1 MYGEPMTTFVL
12 GPEGTFSHELA
23 LRLGVKD
30 IRLMPT
36 IHGVFAAAGRGDGDG
51 IVPIEN
57 SEAGGVGAT
66 LDGLLQHPVF
76 ITADMYM
83 PVHHHLAGY
92 APLETLTK
100 IYVHPQTHE
109 QCSDRLEAW
118 GIPVIHTGSNAA
130 SALEVQNDRTAGAIV
145 SSFAVSVY
153 HVPVILPHV
162 ENNSANTTRFVRISA
177 KPEPEEKPEKCSII
191 IDPSA
196 DRAGLLHDLLAVF
209 AVKKINLTR
218 IESRPSKR
226 GMGNYVFFLDL
237 LASEGYRDA
246 IIYLKTMTNVKE
258 IGCYNKIEVPP

>member
-1 MYGEPMTTFVL
+1 MTTFVL

-23 LRLGVKD
+23 LRLTVDD
-30 IRLMPT
+30 IRLAPT
-36 IHGVFAAAGRGDGDG
+36 IHRIFEAVSRREGEG

-57 SEAGGVGAT
+57 SEAGGIGAT

-76 ITADMYM
+76 ITAEMYM
-83 PVHHHLAGY
+83 PVHHHLAAY
-92 APLETLTK
+92 APLENLKK
-100 IYVHPQTHE
+100 IFVHPQTHE
-109 QCSDRLEAW
+109 QCSDQLEEW

-130 SALEVQNDRTAGAIV
+130 SAVEVQKDRSAGAIV

-162 ENNSANTTRFVRISA
+162 ENNSENVTRFVRISA
-177 KPEPEEKPEKCSII
+177 NPETKEKPEKCSII

-226 GMGNYVFFLDL
+226 GIGNYVFFIDS

-246 IIYLKTMTNVKE
+246 IVYLKTMTNVKE
-258 IGCYNKIEVPP
+258 IGCYHKIEVPP

>member
-1 MYGEPMTTFVL
+1 MPGEPMTTFVL

-23 LRLGVKD
+23 LRLAVPD

-36 IHGVFAAAGRGDGDG
+36 IHRIFEAVSRGEGEG

-57 SEAGGVGAT
+57 SEAGGIGAT

-76 ITADMYM
+76 ITAEMYM

-92 APLETLTK
+92 APLENLKK
-100 IYVHPQTHE
+100 IFVHPQTHE

-118 GIPVIHTGSNAA
+118 GIPVIHTSSNAA
-130 SALEVQNDRTAGAIV
+130 SAVEVQKDRTAGAIV
-145 SSFAVSVY
+145 SSFAVLLY
-153 HVPVILPHV
+153 HVPVILEHV
-162 ENNSANTTRFVRISA
+162 ENNSENVTRFVRISA
-177 KPEPEEKPEKCSII
+177 HPEPKEKPEKCSII

-226 GMGNYVFFLDL
+226 GIGNYVFFLDY

-246 IIYLKTMTNVKE
+246 IVYLKTMTNVKE
-258 IGCYNKIEVPP
+258 IGCYHKIEVPP

>member
-1 MYGEPMTTFVL
+1 MTTFVL

-23 LRLGVKD
+23 LRLNVDD
-30 IRLMPT
+30 IRLAPT
-36 IHGVFAAAGRGDGDG
+36 IHRIFEAVGRGEGDG

-57 SEAGGVGAT
+57 SEAGGIGAT

-76 ITADMYM
+76 ITAEMYM
-83 PVHHHLAGY
+83 PIHHHLAAY
-92 APLETLTK
+92 APLEQLTK
-100 IYVHPQTHE
+100 IYAHPQTHE
-109 QCSDRLEAW
+109 QCSDRLEEW

-130 SALEVQNDRTAGAIV
+130 SAIEMQKDRTAGAIV
-145 SSFAVSVY
+145 SSFAVSMY
-153 HVPVILPHV
+153 HIPVILPHV
-162 ENNSANTTRFVRISA
+162 ENNSENITRFVRISA
-177 KPEPEEKPEKCSII
+177 NPETKERPEKCSII

-226 GMGNYVFFLDL
+226 GIGNYVFFIDS